1 MSQLNIKDQNKG
13 TRPLAVGAWRGLTF
27 VAIIWAI
34 AGAFYLLQ
42 LAEPWA
48 FDRVLRSDLI
58 PQWIVTRSV
67 PATDCS
73 VVTQKVPQPTPDAQE
88 LKRARS
94 AAFNLGLALGATTM
108 LRNISL
114 PDSEKN
120 RELRSTLA
128 LMLGVPVPETPPVES
143 FANTLSEF
151 QTYVLADQQC
161 IGALLARKY
170 SPEDDALYRFGAFA
184 GYNLVRIKMPTLDAI
199 FVPQLRQFGKSA
211 GLPEEVRDSFIDTRV
226 DVRTA
231 LSRVNAY
238 LQTELPSKQR

>member
-1 MSQLNIKDQNKG
+1 
-13 TRPLAVGAWRGLTF
+13 
-27 VAIIWAI
+27 
-34 AGAFYLLQ
+34 
-42 LAEPWA
+42 
-48 FDRVLRSDLI
+48 
-58 PQWIVTRSV
+58 
-67 PATDCS
+67 
-73 VVTQKVPQPTPDAQE
+73 
-88 LKRARS
+88 
-94 AAFNLGLALGATTM
+94 M

-128 LMLGVPVPETPPVES
+128 LMLGVPVPEAPPVES

-184 GYNLVRIKMPTLDAI
+184 GYNLVRIKIPTLDAI